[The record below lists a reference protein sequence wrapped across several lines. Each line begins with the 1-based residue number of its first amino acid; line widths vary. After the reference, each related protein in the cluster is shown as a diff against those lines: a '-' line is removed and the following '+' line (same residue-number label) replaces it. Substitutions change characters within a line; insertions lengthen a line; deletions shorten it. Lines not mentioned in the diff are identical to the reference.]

1 MAFRIS
7 LAGCTRFLPEYPV
20 NVSNSFRDS
29 PGHASNINHPRN
41 ERPARLGRQRR
52 LRPTRN
58 WDKQKSATFLP
69 KITRQSTS
77 SDLRSQHSALLHFI
91 TSTHKRRLRKWGDT
105 DTTGKDGRTR
115 QWNSEAEM
123 AGPEFED
130 GNNFSANGPTLRYII
145 DRMPRLVETG
155 PRRLRSLFTIRKR
168 KRRTGGWDREFP
180 TRSVCQLI
188 INNLPVYDEQEERD
202 EGRKGELPLA
212 TWSGH
217 PLIDWR
223 VEPSTQFLSSRDYPV
238 ATPDSGLMMTISW
251 RFFDSLAAIDWIKLT
266 DKDWVFPSVPWST
279 TGRWL

>member
-7 LAGCTRFLPEYPV
+7 LAGCTKFLPEYPV
-20 NVSNSFRDS
+20 NVSNSFRDN

-41 ERPARLGRQRR
+41 ERPARIGRQRR
-52 LRPTRN
+52 LRPPRN

-188 INNLPVYDEQEERD
+188 INNLPVYDEQEEGWRK
-202 EGRKGELPLA
+202 EGG
-212 TWSGH
+212 
-217 PLIDWR
+217 
-223 VEPSTQFLSSRDYPV
+223 V
-238 ATPDSGLMMTISW
+238 ATRNVVWSPTYRLKGGTVNAIFIFSGLSCGNPW
-251 RFFDSLAAIDWIKLT
+251 FRPNDDYLLALL
-266 DKDWVFPSVPWST
+266 
-279 TGRWL
+279 WLPRRHRLN